1 MARTLATF
9 HSWDGS
15 WGECWV
21 VDFRRG
27 ISNGEGKILNFRL
40 FSKKHNLYTNSLSWP
55 SNQRTWS
62 EWSITPN
69 GQVLEL
75 ILFEDGGSSFA
86 HYKSGFE
93 IEPWTGYFD
102 SAGKKIYRGD
112 ILGALNHKDELDASY
127 QAEVTWEEGGFYC
140 KEDAQ
145 KSMPLEMDNKVWK
158 RHIILGNIHGVEF
171 SDANNL

>member
-1 MARTLATF
+1 MTL
-9 HSWDGS
+9 
-15 WGECWV
+15 
-21 VDFRRG
+21 R
-27 ISNGEGKILNFRL
+27 I
-40 FSKKHNLYTNSLSWP
+40 FSKKHNLYTNSVSWP

-86 HYKSGFE
+86 HHKSGFE

-112 ILGALNHKDELDASY
+112 IIQLSCFNLDYEVVWSYDRFKMKALY
-127 QAEVTWEEGGFYC
+127 EVDTKNF
-140 KEDAQ
+140 
-145 KSMPLEMDNKVWK
+145 PDNLYSWGTSVDLATNYE
-158 RHIILGNIHGVEF
+158 IVGNIHGVDYSE
-171 SDANNL
+171 